1 MAKVLEKVDL
11 LVINDE
17 EARLLSKEHNLPRAA
32 RAIRAMG
39 PKTVIVKRG
48 ESGALLFHEHGV
60 FAAPA
65 YPLERVVDPTGA
77 GDTFAGGFMGYLA
90 RVRDIG
96 PQAVR
101 RAMFYGSVMA
111 SFCVED
117 YSLDRLRGLSDG
129 EIEGRYRAFRD
140 LTHFEDVRL

>member
-1 MAKVLEKVDL
+1 
-11 LVINDE
+11 
-17 EARLLSKEHNLPRAA
+17 
-32 RAIRAMG
+32 
-39 PKTVIVKRG
+39 VIVKRG

-77 GDTFAGGFMGYLA
+77 GDTFAGGFIGYLA
-90 RVRDIG
+90 KVRG
-96 PQAVR
+96 VVPQAVR

-117 YSLDRLRGLSDG
+117 YSLDRLRSLSDG

>member
-1 MAKVLEKVDL
+1 M
-11 LVINDE
+11 
-17 EARLLSKEHNLPRAA
+17 
-32 RAIRAMG
+32 
-39 PKTVIVKRG
+39 
-48 ESGALLFHEHGV
+48 

-65 YPLERVVDPTGA
+65 YPLESVVDPTGA

-101 RAMFYGSVMA
+101 RAMFYGIVMA

-117 YSLDRLRGLSDG
+117 YSLDRLRNLTEG

>member
-1 MAKVLEKVDL
+1 VLGKVDL

-17 EARLLSKEHNLPRAA
+17 EARQLAREHNLPRAA

-48 ESGALLFHEHGV
+48 DSGALLFHEGGV

-65 YPLERVVDPTGA
+65 YPLEQVVDPTGA

-90 RVRDIG
+90 
-96 PQAVR
+96 QAGDLEPSTVKR
-101 RAMFYGSVMA
+101 GMIYGSVMA
-111 SFCVED
+111 SFCVEGF
-117 YSLDRLRGLSDG
+117 SLDQLRALTPAA
-129 EIEGRYRAFRD
+129 IEERYRAFCD
-140 LTHFEDVRL
+140 LTQFGQVAL